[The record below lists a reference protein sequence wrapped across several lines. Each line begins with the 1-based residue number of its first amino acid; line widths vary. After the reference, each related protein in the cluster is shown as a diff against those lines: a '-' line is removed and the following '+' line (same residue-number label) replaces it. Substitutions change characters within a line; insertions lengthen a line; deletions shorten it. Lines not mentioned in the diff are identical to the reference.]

1 MRERRVLILLLALV
15 SACKPADAPKSDSS
29 GPTGAGGAGG
39 GSGGGAQPVGEN
51 MPLSPPVIVKDDGN
65 VALPNHKLTHEQARR
80 YMLALIN
87 RDRRTE
93 NLPPVVLDEGP
104 PTRAGQEHAEDMA
117 HLGYLGHWGSDG
129 SVPEQRLTRAGGAD
143 FVMEN
148 ASCFT
153 DEKERPIDP
162 SPQIDP
168 ADVEHAESMFFN
180 EKPPNDGHRR
190 NILKPQHTR
199 VGIGVAQPSKTPQE
213 IPVPCFSQE
222 FVDSYGT
229 YDPIPARAKLGATI
243 HVSGKSQPAPT
254 GVGVARVELPKPI
267 APSELNKRRTY
278 PTPTPYAL
286 YWPKGFVTDI
296 PLSVQGDAFSIDVP
310 LADAKRAPGL
320 YEISVWSK
328 LPGNKD
334 HTMIGLRTVLVE

>member
-1 MRERRVLILLLALV
+1 MRESRVLLFSLALLA
-15 SACKPADAPKSDSS
+15 ACKPADAPKGDSS
-29 GPTGAGGAGG
+29 GGSAPGAGTSGPAAG
-39 GSGGGAQPVGEN
+39 SAAPTA
-51 MPLSPPVIVKDDGN
+51 PPVIVKDDSN
-65 VALPNHKLTHEQARR
+65 VTAPNHKLTIAEARR

-93 NLPPVVLDEGP
+93 KLSPVVLDEGP

-153 DEKERPIDP
+153 DERERPIDKAP
-162 SPQIDP
+162 MIDP

-199 VGIGVAQPSKTPQE
+199 VGIGVAQPGKIPQE

-222 FVDSYGT
+222 FVDSYGS
-229 YDPIPARAKLGATI
+229 YDPIPGRAKVGAVI
-243 HVSGKSQPAPT
+243 HVSGRSQPAPT
-254 GVGVARVELPKPI
+254 GVGIARVETPHPLP
-267 APSELNKRRTY
+267 PSELNKRRSY

-286 YWPKGFVTDI
+286 YWPKGYVTDI
-296 PLSVQGDAFSIDVP
+296 PLTVTGDTFAIDVP
-310 LADAKRAPGL
+310 LGDPKREPGL
-320 YEISVWSK
+320 YEVSVWSK

-334 HTMIGLRTVLVE
+334 HTMISLRTVVVE